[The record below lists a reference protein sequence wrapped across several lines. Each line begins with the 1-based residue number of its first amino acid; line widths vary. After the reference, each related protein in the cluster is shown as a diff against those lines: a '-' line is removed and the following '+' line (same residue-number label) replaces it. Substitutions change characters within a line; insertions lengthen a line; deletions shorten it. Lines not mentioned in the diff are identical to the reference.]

1 MDKTLVRVNTAR
13 LFSRYRRARG
23 QEGLRTRLQVSLWLF
38 QYSLG
43 MIDATRVARKALAEY
58 KDTLESD
65 MITMCN
71 EWFPEYV
78 LPEVSPA
85 ARERVKEHQDRGD
98 LVAIVT
104 SATIYGAGP
113 LGRELGIEDVLTTEL
128 EVKDGRFT
136 GDVVEPLCYSQGKI
150 ERARKLLDRHSIA
163 LEDVSFYSDS
173 VTDLPLLRAVGTPMI
188 VNPDAR
194 LLREARKQGWP
205 ILNW

>member
-1 MDKTLVRVNTAR
+1 MSGSQNT
-13 LFSRYRRARG
+13 FS
-23 QEGLRTRLQVSLWLF
+23 
-38 QYSLG
+38 
-43 MIDATRVARKALAEY
+43 
-58 KDTLESD
+58 
-65 MITMCN
+65 
-71 EWFPEYV
+71 
-78 LPEVSPA
+78 PEVSPE
-85 ARERVKEHQDRGD
+85 ARQCVKEHQDRGD

-113 LGRELGIEDVLTTEL
+113 LGRELGIEEVLTTEL

-150 ERARKLLDRHSIA
+150 ERARKLLDRHGIA

-205 ILNW
+205 ILSW